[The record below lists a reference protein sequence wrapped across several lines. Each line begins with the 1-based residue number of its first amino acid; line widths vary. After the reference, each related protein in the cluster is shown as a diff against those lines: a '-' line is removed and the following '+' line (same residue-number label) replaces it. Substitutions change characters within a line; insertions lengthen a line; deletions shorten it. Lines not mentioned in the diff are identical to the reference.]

1 MLYTGHRFVNYRCQA
16 NRGSDKDMSSILILK
31 IKRTQK
37 AAHGN
42 YFTGS
47 IHHLERDFA
56 MFPNFMGFFSSL
68 PKEFS
73 WIFFHWWYTMRS
85 NPSTVTVLW
94 LQLCG
99 MLQTRHPC
107 EGAIS
112 QWLQW
117 GSERGTGFSARFCPG
132 HCWRLWQTVGRHILT
147 DRWPKTINV
156 EWFLF
161 DLATCT
167 DIHLLSTIEYNARHE
182 FTKAKAP
189 KSAPKVRQA
198 EVPCTCRWFEVS
210 LFCVY
215 QTKVQ
220 GVQNQKHSKR
230 LVILGYSWKASGFEF
245 LF

>member
-16 NRGSDKDMSSILILK
+16 KRGSDKDMSSILILK
-31 IKRTQK
+31 IKRAQK

-47 IHHLERDFA
+47 IHHLERYFA

-85 NPSTVTVLW
+85 NPSTVRVLW

-117 GSERGTGFSARFCPG
+117 GSERGTGFSARFCQG
-132 HCWRLWQTVGRHILT
+132 HCWRLWQTVGRHILIDERRRST
-147 DRWPKTINV
+147 LNQVQQVLVSFRFNDFCLRPHVLTPVINN
-156 EWFLF
+156 W
-161 DLATCT
+161 
-167 DIHLLSTIEYNARHE
+167 
-182 FTKAKAP
+182 
-189 KSAPKVRQA
+189 
-198 EVPCTCRWFEVS
+198 
-210 LFCVY
+210 
-215 QTKVQ
+215 
-220 GVQNQKHSKR
+220 
-230 LVILGYSWKASGFEF
+230 
-245 LF
+245 

>member
-16 NRGSDKDMSSILILK
+16 KRGSDKDMSSILILK
-31 IKRTQK
+31 IKRAQK

-47 IHHLERDFA
+47 IHHLERYFA

-85 NPSTVTVLW
+85 NPSTVRVLW

-117 GSERGTGFSARFCPG
+117 GSERGTGFSARFCQG
-132 HCWRLWQTVGRHILT
+132 HCWRLWQTVGRHILIDERRRST
-147 DRWPKTINV
+147 LNQVQQVLVSFRFNDFCLRPHVLTFTYQQLQRTTWIHQGKGSKVCTKGATSWGALHLPIWSVLVLCLSDEGSGSTKSKT
-156 EWFLF
+156 F
-161 DLATCT
+161 
-167 DIHLLSTIEYNARHE
+167 
-182 FTKAKAP
+182 
-189 KSAPKVRQA
+189 
-198 EVPCTCRWFEVS
+198 
-210 LFCVY
+210 
-215 QTKVQ
+215 
-220 GVQNQKHSKR
+220 
-230 LVILGYSWKASGFEF
+230 
-245 LF
+245 